1 MKNNTLLQTLRKQM
15 SNQIHYDYRPH
26 VSPMTTEGMKSMSPS
41 KQMTRNQ
48 INTNTIKPKRKAT
61 GIASLGPATRLEK
74 YVGDCI
80 SSLCISPICNINSF
94 DNNFVFSS
102 VYDEFG
108 NINPLSCYDVF
119 VSGLTIPIYNKYP
132 FSSYTDNGNIFTF
145 GSAGK
150 ADVNFINYM
159 NGIVYAGSSIR
170 KCSNPANLSQNTSIK
185 NQKSARGKQIDT
197 KVIKPIS
204 NETTESCGQKTD
216 SFVKSLF
223 GCKNSLS
230 AGEIRK
236 ILNEWIGREYQPTHF
251 LTLQLPE
258 NKKSADLMT
267 SIRHLKNIM
276 KAFEK
281 SLMNNW
287 NRHHLRFIAFAE
299 NGTSDD
305 WHYHILFNQSK
316 FTEQELQNAILKAT
330 IRENLPFYC
339 LKLDKIDENI
349 LTVDSYCTK
358 EIKIYWNGK
367 FDSDRIIFS
376 ECLFGL

>member
-15 SNQIHYDYRPH
+15 SNQIHYDYRLH
-26 VSPMTTEGMKSMSPS
+26 VSPMTTEGMKSISPS

-61 GIASLGPATRLEK
+61 GIASLGPATRLNMS
-74 YVGDCI
+74 VGDCI
-80 SSLCISPICNINSF
+80 SSLYVTSSYIDRLLTSSF
-94 DNNFVFSS
+94 F
-102 VYDEFG
+102 
-108 NINPLSCYDVF
+108 IR
-119 VSGLTIPIYNKYP
+119 PIYNKYP
-132 FSSYTDNGNIFTF
+132 FSSYMDNGNIFTF

-170 KCSNPANLSQNTSIK
+170 KCSNPANPSQNTSIK
-185 NQKSARGKQIDT
+185 NQKSIRGKQIDT
-197 KVIKPIS
+197 KASKPIPDK
-204 NETTESCGQKTD
+204 TTESYGQKTD
-216 SFVKSLF
+216 SFVKSLVR
-223 GCKNSLS
+223 CKNSLS
-230 AGEIRK
+230 ADEIKK
-236 ILNEWIGREYQPTHF
+236 ILNEWIGKEYQPTHF

-258 NKKSADLMT
+258 NIKT
-267 SIRHLKNIM
+267 SVSTTSTRHLKNIM

-299 NGTSDD
+299 NGSSTE
-305 WHYHILFNQSK
+305 WHYHILFNQGK
-316 FTEQELQNAILKAT
+316 FTEQKLQNAVLAAT
-330 IRENLPFYC
+330 IRENLPFYS
-339 LKLDKIDENI
+339 LELTRIDENM

-358 EIKIYWNGK
+358 EIKIYWNGN

>member
-1 MKNNTLLQTLRKQM
+1 MYKMKNNTLLPTLRKQM

-61 GIASLGPATRLEK
+61 GIASLGPATRLNMS
-74 YVGDCI
+74 VGDCNDV
-80 SSLCISPICNINSF
+80 SFLCILSSYIDRLLTSSF
-94 DNNFVFSS
+94 FIS
-102 VYDEFG
+102 
-108 NINPLSCYDVF
+108 
-119 VSGLTIPIYNKYP
+119 PIYNKYP
-132 FSSYTDNGNIFTF
+132 FPSSYTGNENIFTF

-150 ADVNFINYM
+150 ISGQFINYM

-170 KCSNPANLSQNTSIK
+170 KCSNPANPSQNTSIK
-185 NQKSARGKQIDT
+185 NQKAARGKQIDT
-197 KVIKPIS
+197 KVIKPIP

-216 SFVKSLF
+216 SFVKLLCR
-223 GCKNSLS
+223 CKNLLS
-230 AGEIRK
+230 ADDTKK
-236 ILNEWIGREYQPTHF
+236 ILNEWIGREYKPTHF

-258 NKKSADLMT
+258 NKKSTDLTT
-267 SIRHLKNIM
+267 STRHLKNIM

-299 NGTSDD
+299 NGISTD
-305 WHYHILFNQSK
+305 WHFHILFNQGK
-316 FTEQELQNAILKAT
+316 FTEQKLQNAVLAAT

-339 LKLDKIDENI
+339 LELDKINENM

>member
-1 MKNNTLLQTLRKQM
+1 M
-15 SNQIHYDYRPH
+15 SNQIHHDYRPH
-26 VSPMTTEGMKSMSPS
+26 VSPMTTVGMKSMSPS
-41 KQMTRNQ
+41 KKMTRSQ
-48 INTNTIKPKRKAT
+48 IKTSPIKPKRVIT
-61 GIASLGPATRLEK
+61 GIASLSQATRLNMS
-74 YVGDCI
+74 VGDCI
-80 SSLCISPICNINSF
+80 PSLYITSSYIDRLLTSSF
-94 DNNFVFSS
+94 F
-102 VYDEFG
+102 
-108 NINPLSCYDVF
+108 IR
-119 VSGLTIPIYNKYP
+119 PIYNKYP

-150 ADVNFINYM
+150 ISGRFINYM

-170 KCSNPANLSQNTSIK
+170 KCSNPANPNQNTSIK

-197 KVIKPIS
+197 KVIKPIP
-204 NETTESCGQKTD
+204 NETPESCGQKTD

-223 GCKNSLS
+223 CYKNPLS
-230 AGEIRK
+230 ADDTKK

-258 NKKSADLMT
+258 NKKSADLTT

-299 NGTSDD
+299 NGTSTD
-305 WHYHILFNQSK
+305 WHYHILFNQGK
-316 FTEQELQNAILKAT
+316 FTEQELQNAVLAAT

-339 LKLDKIDENI
+339 LKLDKIDENM

-376 ECLFGL
+376 DCLFGL

>member
-61 GIASLGPATRLEK
+61 GIASLGPATRLNMS
-74 YVGDCI
+74 VGDCI
-80 SSLCISPICNINSF
+80 SSLCINPSYIDRLLNSSF
-94 DNNFVFSS
+94 F
-102 VYDEFG
+102 
-108 NINPLSCYDVF
+108 
-119 VSGLTIPIYNKYP
+119 TRPIYNKCILP
-132 FSSYTDNGNIFTF
+132 SYTGNRNIFTF

-150 ADVNFINYM
+150 ISGQFINYM

-170 KCSNPANLSQNTSIK
+170 KCSNPANPSQNTSIK
-185 NQKSARGKQIDT
+185 NQKSARGKQVDT
-197 KVIKPIS
+197 KVIKPIP

-230 AGEIRK
+230 ADDTKK

-287 NRHHLRFIAFAE
+287 NRHHLRFITFAE
-299 NGTSDD
+299 NGISDD
-305 WHYHILFNQSK
+305 WHFHILFNQGK
-316 FTEQELQNAILKAT
+316 FTEQKLQNAILKVT
-330 IRENLPFYC
+330 IRERLPFYS
-339 LKLDKIDENI
+339 LKLDKIDENM

-358 EIKIYWNGK
+358 EIKIYWDGK

>member
-61 GIASLGPATRLEK
+61 GIASLGPATRLNMS
-74 YVGDCI
+74 VGDCI
-80 SSLCISPICNINSF
+80 SSLCINPSYIDRLLNSSF
-94 DNNFVFSS
+94 F
-102 VYDEFG
+102 
-108 NINPLSCYDVF
+108 
-119 VSGLTIPIYNKYP
+119 TRPIYNKCILP
-132 FSSYTDNGNIFTF
+132 SYTGNRNIFTF

-150 ADVNFINYM
+150 ISGQFINYM
-159 NGIVYAGSSIR
+159 NGIVYSGSSIR
-170 KCSNPANLSQNTSIK
+170 KCSNPANPSQNTHIK
-185 NQKSARGKQIDT
+185 NQKSARSKQIDT
-197 KVIKPIS
+197 KVIKPIP

-230 AGEIRK
+230 ADDTKK

-299 NGTSDD
+299 NGISTD
-305 WHYHILFNQSK
+305 WHFHILFNQGK
-316 FTEQELQNAILKAT
+316 FIEQELQNAILKAT
-330 IRENLPFYC
+330 IRENLAFYC
-339 LKLDKIDENI
+339 LKLDKIDENM

>member
-1 MKNNTLLQTLRKQM
+1 MKNNTLLQSLRKQM
-15 SNQIHYDYRPH
+15 SNQIHYDYRLH
-26 VSPMTTEGMKSMSPS
+26 VSPMTTVGIKSMSPS
-41 KQMTRNQ
+41 KQMTRNH

-61 GIASLGPATRLEK
+61 GIASLGPATRLNMS
-74 YVGDCI
+74 VGDCI
-80 SSLCISPICNINSF
+80 SSLYVTSSYIDRLLNSSF
-94 DNNFVFSS
+94 F
-102 VYDEFG
+102 
-108 NINPLSCYDVF
+108 IR
-119 VSGLTIPIYNKYP
+119 PIYNKYP

-145 GSAGK
+145 GCAGK

-170 KCSNPANLSQNTSIK
+170 KCSNPANPSQNTSIK
-185 NQKSARGKQIDT
+185 NQKSAHNKPFSENLS
-197 KVIKPIS
+197 KPIPDK
-204 NETTESCGQKTD
+204 TTESYGQKTD

-230 AGEIRK
+230 ADDTKK
-236 ILNEWIGREYQPTHF
+236 ILNEWIGREYKPTHF

-258 NKKSADLMT
+258 NKKSTDLTT
-267 SIRHLKNIM
+267 STRHLKNIM

-299 NGTSDD
+299 NGISTD
-305 WHYHILFNQSK
+305 WHFHILFNQGK
-316 FTEQELQNAILKAT
+316 FTEQKLQNAILKAT
-330 IRENLPFYC
+330 IRENLPFYS
-339 LKLDKIDENI
+339 LELTRIDENM

>member
-1 MKNNTLLQTLRKQM
+1 MKNNTLLQSLRKQM

-80 SSLCISPICNINSF
+80 SSLCINPSYIDRLLNSSF
-94 DNNFVFSS
+94 F
-102 VYDEFG
+102 
-108 NINPLSCYDVF
+108 
-119 VSGLTIPIYNKYP
+119 TRPIYNKCILP
-132 FSSYTDNGNIFTF
+132 SYTGNRNIFTF

-150 ADVNFINYM
+150 ISGQFINYM
-159 NGIVYAGSSIR
+159 NGIVYAVSSIR
-170 KCSNPANLSQNTSIK
+170 KCSNPANPSQNTHIK
-185 NQKSARGKQIDT
+185 NQKSARSKQIDT
-197 KVIKPIS
+197 KVIKPIP
-204 NETTESCGQKTD
+204 NETTESNGQKTD

-230 AGEIRK
+230 ADDTKK

-251 LTLQLPE
+251 LTLQLQE
-258 NKKSADLMT
+258 NKKSADLIT
-267 SIRHLKNIM
+267 SIRHLKDIM

-299 NGTSDD
+299 NGISTD
-305 WHYHILFNQSK
+305 WHFHILFNQGK
-316 FTEQELQNAILKAT
+316 FIEQELQNAILKAT

-339 LKLDKIDENI
+339 LKLDKIDENM

-358 EIKIYWNGK
+358 EIKIYWNGN

>member
-1 MKNNTLLQTLRKQM
+1 MSTAWIVLPDPYPECLFVHSRRHNQTTTLL
-15 SNQIHYDYRPH
+15 
-26 VSPMTTEGMKSMSPS
+26 
-41 KQMTRNQ
+41 
-48 INTNTIKPKRKAT
+48 
-61 GIASLGPATRLEK
+61 
-74 YVGDCI
+74 
-80 SSLCISPICNINSF
+80 NIYSF

-102 VYDEFG
+102 VYDEFC

-150 ADVNFINYM
+150 VSGRFINYM
-159 NGIVYAGSSIR
+159 NGIVYSGSSIR
-170 KCSNPANLSQNTSIK
+170 KCSNPANPSQNTSIK
-185 NQKSARGKQIDT
+185 NQKSARSKQIDT
-197 KVIKPIS
+197 KVIKPIP

-223 GCKNSLS
+223 CCKNLLS
-230 AGEIRK
+230 TEEIRK

-258 NKKSADLMT
+258 NKKSADLMK

-299 NGTSDD
+299 NGISTD
-305 WHYHILFNQSK
+305 WHFHFLFNQ
-316 FTEQELQNAILKAT
+316 
-330 IRENLPFYC
+330 
-339 LKLDKIDENI
+339 
-349 LTVDSYCTK
+349 
-358 EIKIYWNGK
+358 G
-367 FDSDRIIFS
+367 
-376 ECLFGL
+376 

>member
-1 MKNNTLLQTLRKQM
+1 MKNKTLRKQM
-15 SNQIHYDYRPH
+15 SNQIHNDLRPY

-61 GIASLGPATRLEK
+61 GIVSLGPATRLEK
-74 YVGDCI
+74 CVGDCI

-119 VSGLTIPIYNKYP
+119 VSGLTIPIYNKCILP
-132 FSSYTDNGNIFTF
+132 SHTGNENIFTF

-150 ADVNFINYM
+150 VSGQFINYM

-170 KCSNPANLSQNTSIK
+170 KCSNPANPSQNTSIK
-185 NQKSARGKQIDT
+185 NQKSTRGKQIDT
-197 KVIKPIS
+197 KVIKPIP

-230 AGEIRK
+230 TEEIRK

-299 NGTSDD
+299 NGISTD
-305 WHYHILFNQSK
+305 WHFHILFNQGK
-316 FTEQELQNAILKAT
+316 FIEQELQNAILAAT
-330 IRENLPFYC
+330 IRERLPFYSLE
-339 LKLDKIDENI
+339 LKSIDENM

>member
-61 GIASLGPATRLEK
+61 GIASLGPATRLNMS
-74 YVGDCI
+74 VGDCI
-80 SSLCISPICNINSF
+80 SSLCINPSYIDRLLNSSF
-94 DNNFVFSS
+94 F
-102 VYDEFG
+102 
-108 NINPLSCYDVF
+108 
-119 VSGLTIPIYNKYP
+119 TRPIYNKCILP
-132 FSSYTDNGNIFTF
+132 SYTGNRNIFTF

-150 ADVNFINYM
+150 ISGQFINYM

-170 KCSNPANLSQNTSIK
+170 KCSNPANPSQNTSIK
-185 NQKSARGKQIDT
+185 NQKSARGKQVDT
-197 KVIKPIS
+197 KVIKPIP

-223 GCKNSLS
+223 CCKNSLS
-230 AGEIRK
+230 ADDTKK
-236 ILNEWIGREYQPTHF
+236 ILNEWIGREYQPTNF

-287 NRHHLRFIAFAE
+287 NRHHLRFITFAE
-299 NGTSDD
+299 NGISDD
-305 WHYHILFNQSK
+305 WHFHILFNQGK
-316 FTEQELQNAILKAT
+316 FTEQKLQNAILKVT
-330 IRENLPFYC
+330 IRERLPFYS
-339 LKLDKIDENI
+339 LKLDKIDENM

-358 EIKIYWNGK
+358 EIKIYWDGK

>member
-1 MKNNTLLQTLRKQM
+1 MKNNTLLQSLRKQM
-15 SNQIHYDYRPH
+15 SNQIHYDLRPH

-61 GIASLGPATRLEK
+61 GIASLSQATRLEK
-74 YVGDCI
+74 SVGDCNSVSFLYVI
-80 SSLCISPICNINSF
+80 SSYIDRLLTSSSF
-94 DNNFVFSS
+94 
-102 VYDEFG
+102 
-108 NINPLSCYDVF
+108 IR
-119 VSGLTIPIYNKYP
+119 PIYNKYP
-132 FSSYTDNGNIFTF
+132 LLPSYTDNENIFTF
-145 GSAGK
+145 GDTGK
-150 ADVNFINYM
+150 VSGKFINYM
-159 NGIVYAGSSIR
+159 PGIVYSGSSIR
-170 KCSNPANLSQNTSIK
+170 KCSNPANPSQNTHIK
-185 NQKSARGKQIDT
+185 NQKSTRGKQIYT
-197 KVIKPIS
+197 KASKPIL
-204 NETTESCGQKTD
+204 NKPTESCGQKTD

-223 GCKNSLS
+223 GCKNLLS
-230 AGEIRK
+230 TEEIRK

-287 NRHHLRFIAFAE
+287 NRNHLRFIAFAE
-299 NGTSDD
+299 NGISTD
-305 WHYHILFNQSK
+305 WHFHILFNQGK
-316 FTEQELQNAILKAT
+316 FTEQKLQNAVFAAT

-339 LKLDKIDENI
+339 LKLDKIDENM

-376 ECLFGL
+376 KCLFGL

>member
-1 MKNNTLLQTLRKQM
+1 MKNNTLLQSLRKQM

-48 INTNTIKPKRKAT
+48 INTNTIKPKRKVT
-61 GIASLGPATRLEK
+61 GIASLGPATRLNMS
-74 YVGDCI
+74 VGDCI
-80 SSLCISPICNINSF
+80 SSLCINPSYIDRLLNSSF
-94 DNNFVFSS
+94 F
-102 VYDEFG
+102 
-108 NINPLSCYDVF
+108 
-119 VSGLTIPIYNKYP
+119 TRPIYNKCILP
-132 FSSYTDNGNIFTF
+132 SYTGNRNIFTF

-150 ADVNFINYM
+150 VSGRFINYM
-159 NGIVYAGSSIR
+159 NGIVYAVSSIR
-170 KCSNPANLSQNTSIK
+170 KCSNPANPSQNTHIK
-185 NQKSARGKQIDT
+185 NQKSARSKQIDT
-197 KVIKPIS
+197 KVIKPIP

-230 AGEIRK
+230 ADDTKK

-299 NGTSDD
+299 NGISTD
-305 WHYHILFNQSK
+305 WHFHILFNQGK
-316 FTEQELQNAILKAT
+316 FTEQKIQNAVLAAT

-339 LKLDKIDENI
+339 LELDKIDENM
-349 LTVDSYCTK
+349 LKVDSYCTK
-358 EIKIYWNGK
+358 EIKIYWNGN

>member
-61 GIASLGPATRLEK
+61 GIASLGPATRLNMS
-74 YVGDCI
+74 VGDCI
-80 SSLCISPICNINSF
+80 SSLCINPSYIDRLLNSSF
-94 DNNFVFSS
+94 F
-102 VYDEFG
+102 
-108 NINPLSCYDVF
+108 
-119 VSGLTIPIYNKYP
+119 TRPIYNKCILP
-132 FSSYTDNGNIFTF
+132 SYTGNRNIFTF

-150 ADVNFINYM
+150 ISGQFINYM

-170 KCSNPANLSQNTSIK
+170 KCSNPANPSQNTSIK

-197 KVIKPIS
+197 KVIKPIP

-223 GCKNSLS
+223 CCKNSLS
-230 AGEIRK
+230 ADDTKK

-287 NRHHLRFIAFAE
+287 NRHHLRFITFAE
-299 NGTSDD
+299 NGISDD
-305 WHYHILFNQSK
+305 WHFHILFNQGK
-316 FTEQELQNAILKAT
+316 FTEQKLQNAILKVT
-330 IRENLPFYC
+330 IRERLPFYS
-339 LKLDKIDENI
+339 LKLDKIDENM

-358 EIKIYWNGK
+358 EIKIYWDGK

>member
-15 SNQIHYDYRPH
+15 SNQIHYDYRLH

-80 SSLCISPICNINSF
+80 SSLYVTSSYIDRLLTSSF
-94 DNNFVFSS
+94 F
-102 VYDEFG
+102 
-108 NINPLSCYDVF
+108 IR
-119 VSGLTIPIYNKYP
+119 PIYNKYP

-150 ADVNFINYM
+150 VSGRFINYM
-159 NGIVYAGSSIR
+159 NGIVYAATSIY
-170 KCSNPANLSQNTSIK
+170 KCFNQSNLNQNTSIK
-185 NQKSARGKQIDT
+185 NQKSPHN
-197 KVIKPIS
+197 KPI
-204 NETTESCGQKTD
+204 NENLSKPIPNKTTESYGQKTD
-216 SFVKSLF
+216 SFVKLLCR
-223 GCKNSLS
+223 CKNLLS
-230 AGEIRK
+230 ADDTKK
-236 ILNEWIGREYQPTHF
+236 ILNEWIGREYKPTHF

-299 NGTSDD
+299 NGISTD
-305 WHYHILFNQSK
+305 WHFHILFNQGK
-316 FTEQELQNAILKAT
+316 FTEQKLQNAVLAAT
-330 IRENLPFYC
+330 IRERLPFYSLE
-339 LKLDKIDENI
+339 LKSIDENM

>member
-15 SNQIHYDYRPH
+15 SNQIHYDYLLH

-61 GIASLGPATRLEK
+61 GIASLGPATRLNMS
-74 YVGDCI
+74 VGDCI
-80 SSLCISPICNINSF
+80 SSLYVTSSYIDRLLTSSF
-94 DNNFVFSS
+94 F
-102 VYDEFG
+102 
-108 NINPLSCYDVF
+108 IR
-119 VSGLTIPIYNKYP
+119 PIYNKYP
-132 FSSYTDNGNIFTF
+132 FSSYMDNGNIFTF

-170 KCSNPANLSQNTSIK
+170 KCSNPANPSQNTSIK

-197 KVIKPIS
+197 KVIKPIP
-204 NETTESCGQKTD
+204 NETTESSGQKTD

-223 GCKNSLS
+223 CCKNLLS
-230 AGEIRK
+230 TEEIRE

-299 NGTSDD
+299 NGISTD
-305 WHYHILFNQSK
+305 WHFHILFNQGK
-316 FTEQELQNAILKAT
+316 FIEQELQNAVLAAT

-339 LKLDKIDENI
+339 LKLDKIDENM

>member
-61 GIASLGPATRLEK
+61 GIASLGPATRLNMS
-74 YVGDCI
+74 VGDCI
-80 SSLCISPICNINSF
+80 SSLCINPSYIDRLLNSSF
-94 DNNFVFSS
+94 F
-102 VYDEFG
+102 
-108 NINPLSCYDVF
+108 
-119 VSGLTIPIYNKYP
+119 TRPIYNKCILP
-132 FSSYTDNGNIFTF
+132 SYTGNRNIFTF

-150 ADVNFINYM
+150 ISGQFINYM

-170 KCSNPANLSQNTSIK
+170 KCSNPANPSQNTSIK
-185 NQKSARGKQIDT
+185 NQKSARGKQVDT
-197 KVIKPIS
+197 KVIKPIP

-223 GCKNSLS
+223 CCKNSLS
-230 AGEIRK
+230 ADDTKK

-287 NRHHLRFIAFAE
+287 NRHHLRFITFAE
-299 NGTSDD
+299 NGISDD
-305 WHYHILFNQSK
+305 WHFHILFNQGK
-316 FTEQELQNAILKAT
+316 FTEQKLQNAILKVT
-330 IRENLPFYC
+330 IRERLPFYS
-339 LKLDKIDENI
+339 LKLDKIDENM

-358 EIKIYWNGK
+358 EIKIYWDGK
-367 FDSDRIIFS
+367 FDSVRIIFS

>member
-74 YVGDCI
+74 CVGDCI
-80 SSLCISPICNINSF
+80 SSLYVTSSYIDRLLTSSF
-94 DNNFVFSS
+94 F
-102 VYDEFG
+102 
-108 NINPLSCYDVF
+108 IR
-119 VSGLTIPIYNKYP
+119 PIYNKYP

-159 NGIVYAGSSIR
+159 NGIVYADSSIR
-170 KCSNPANLSQNTSIK
+170 KCSNPANPSQNTSIK

-197 KVIKPIS
+197 KVIKPIP
-204 NETTESCGQKTD
+204 NETTESSGQKTD

-223 GCKNSLS
+223 DCKNSLS
-230 AGEIRK
+230 TEEIRK

-251 LTLQLPE
+251 LSLQLPE

-267 SIRHLKNIM
+267 SIGHLKDIM

-287 NRHHLRFIAFAE
+287 NRHHLRFITFAE
-299 NGTSDD
+299 NGISDD
-305 WHYHILFNQSK
+305 WHYHILFNQGK
-316 FTEQELQNAILKAT
+316 FIEQELQNAILKAT

-339 LKLDKIDENI
+339 LKLDKIDENM

>member
-1 MKNNTLLQTLRKQM
+1 MKNNTLLQSLRKQM
-15 SNQIHYDYRPH
+15 SNQIHYDYRLH

-61 GIASLGPATRLEK
+61 GIASLGSATRLEK

-119 VSGLTIPIYNKYP
+119 VSGLTIPIYNKCILP
-132 FSSYTDNGNIFTF
+132 SYTDNGNIFTF

-150 ADVNFINYM
+150 VSGQFINYM

-170 KCSNPANLSQNTSIK
+170 KCSNPANPSQNTSIK

-197 KVIKPIS
+197 KVIKPIP
-204 NETTESCGQKTD
+204 NETTKSCGQKTD

-223 GCKNSLS
+223 CCKNLLS
-230 AGEIRK
+230 TEEIRK

-251 LTLQLPE
+251 LSLQLPE

-287 NRHHLRFIAFAE
+287 NRNHLRFIAFAE
-299 NGTSDD
+299 NGISTD
-305 WHYHILFNQSK
+305 WHFHILFNQGK
-316 FTEQELQNAILKAT
+316 FTEQKLQNAVLAAT

-339 LKLDKIDENI
+339 LELDKIDENM

>member
-1 MKNNTLLQTLRKQM
+1 MKNNTLLQSLRKQM

-26 VSPMTTEGMKSMSPS
+26 VSPMTTVGIKSMSPS
-41 KQMTRNQ
+41 NKMTHNQ
-48 INTNTIKPKRKAT
+48 IKTKTNQPKRVIT
-61 GIASLGPATRLEK
+61 GSASLGLATGLDIF
-74 YVGDCI
+74 VGDCNDV
-80 SSLCISPICNINSF
+80 SSLCILSSYIDRLLNSSF
-94 DNNFVFSS
+94 F
-102 VYDEFG
+102 
-108 NINPLSCYDVF
+108 
-119 VSGLTIPIYNKYP
+119 TRPIYNKCILP
-132 FSSYTDNGNIFTF
+132 SYTGNRNIFTF

-150 ADVNFINYM
+150 ISGRFINYM
-159 NGIVYAGSSIR
+159 NGIVYAVSSIR
-170 KCSNPANLSQNTSIK
+170 KCSNPANPSQNTSIK

-197 KVIKPIS
+197 KVIKPIP

-230 AGEIRK
+230 ADDTKK

-251 LTLQLPE
+251 LTLQLQE
-258 NKKSADLMT
+258 NKKSADLIT
-267 SIRHLKNIM
+267 SIRHLKDIM

-299 NGTSDD
+299 NGISTD
-305 WHYHILFNQSK
+305 WHFHILFNQGK
-316 FTEQELQNAILKAT
+316 FIEQELQNAILKAT

-339 LKLDKIDENI
+339 LKLDKIDENM

-358 EIKIYWNGK
+358 EIKIYWNGN

>member
-1 MKNNTLLQTLRKQM
+1 MKNKTLRKQM
-15 SNQIHYDYRPH
+15 SNQIHYDYRPY
-26 VSPMTTEGMKSMSPS
+26 VSPMTTEGIKSMSPS

-61 GIASLGPATRLEK
+61 GIASLGPATRFCMS
-74 YVGDCI
+74 VGDNI
-80 SSLCISPICNINSF
+80 PSLCINPSYIYRLLTSSF
-94 DNNFVFSS
+94 F
-102 VYDEFG
+102 
-108 NINPLSCYDVF
+108 IP
-119 VSGLTIPIYNKYP
+119 PIYNKCILP
-132 FSSYTDNGNIFTF
+132 SYTGNENIFTF
-145 GSAGK
+145 GYAGK
-150 ADVNFINYM
+150 VSGRFINYM
-159 NGIVYAGSSIR
+159 TGIVYADSSIR
-170 KCSNPANLSQNTSIK
+170 KCFNPSNFKQNTSIK
-185 NQKSARGKQIDT
+185 NQKSTRGKQIDT
-197 KVIKPIS
+197 KVIKPIP
-204 NETTESCGQKTD
+204 NETTESYGQKTD

-230 AGEIRK
+230 ANDTKK
-236 ILNEWIGREYQPTHF
+236 ILDEWIGKEYQPTHF

-258 NKKSADLMT
+258 NKKSADLTT
-267 SIRHLKNIM
+267 SMRHFKNIM

-299 NGTSDD
+299 NGTSTD
-305 WHYHILFNQSK
+305 WHYHILFNQEK
-316 FTEQELQNAILKAT
+316 FTEQELQNAVLAAT

-339 LKLDKIDENI
+339 LKLDEIDKNM

-358 EIKIYWNGK
+358 EIKIYWNGN

>member
-61 GIASLGPATRLEK
+61 GIASLGPATRLNMS
-74 YVGDCI
+74 VGDCI
-80 SSLCISPICNINSF
+80 SSLCINPSYIDRLLNSSF
-94 DNNFVFSS
+94 F
-102 VYDEFG
+102 
-108 NINPLSCYDVF
+108 
-119 VSGLTIPIYNKYP
+119 TRPIYNKCILP
-132 FSSYTDNGNIFTF
+132 SYTGNRNIFTF

-150 ADVNFINYM
+150 ISGQFINYM
-159 NGIVYAGSSIR
+159 NGIVYADSSIR
-170 KCSNPANLSQNTSIK
+170 KCSNPANPSQNTSIK
-185 NQKSARGKQIDT
+185 NQKSARGKQVDT
-197 KVIKPIS
+197 KVIKPIP

-223 GCKNSLS
+223 CCKNSLS
-230 AGEIRK
+230 ADDTKK

-287 NRHHLRFIAFAE
+287 NRHHLRFITFAE
-299 NGTSDD
+299 NGISDD
-305 WHYHILFNQSK
+305 WHFHILFNQGK
-316 FTEQELQNAILKAT
+316 FTEQKLQNAILKVI
-330 IRENLPFYC
+330 IRERLPFYS
-339 LKLDKIDENI
+339 LKLDKIDENM

-358 EIKIYWNGK
+358 EIKIYWDGK